1 MQKDI
6 KKLFE
11 NYNEGEANLS
21 PNHRKEF
28 ENKLFQELHSEKK
41 PWISYKWLS
50 IAASLILLMSVA
62 IRFLPSKDTPII
74 NSSKKNTNTNTISLG
89 SISPDLKTIETYYI
103 NSINLELS
111 ELEITDDNK
120 ELLDSYIT
128 KLGELT
134 KEYKSLTE
142 ELNTKGVNDETIDA
156 LISNL
161 QLRLQLLKRLKK
173 KLNTLKQLNTQNNE
187 VQIL

>member
-11 NYNEGEANLS
+11 NYNEGEAHLS
-21 PNHRKEF
+21 QNHNDKF
-28 ENKLFQELHSEKK
+28 EHKLMAALHPAK
-41 PWISYKWLS
+41 PKRNVYKWLS
-50 IAASLILLMSVA
+50 IAASVALLISLT
-62 IRFLPSKDTPII
+62 IGFLPDEKIDIKDPKD
-74 NSSKKNTNTNTISLG
+74 NKISLG
-89 SISPDLKTIETYYI
+89 SISPEFQTIETYYV

-111 ELEITDDNK
+111 ELELTEDNK
-120 ELLDSYIT
+120 ELLNGYLSKVD
-128 KLGELT
+128 ELA

-173 KLNTLKQLNTQNNE
+173 KLNTLKQLNSKQNE
-187 VQIL
+187 IQIV

>member
-6 KKLFE
+6 KKMFE

-21 PNHRKEF
+21 QNHQLKF
-28 ENKLFQELHSEKK
+28 EDRLLKELHVEKPK
-41 PWISYKWLS
+41 TNVYKWLS
-50 IAASLILLMSVA
+50 IAASIALLITLT
-62 IRFLPSKDTPII
+62 IGFLPEDPKIITQPKD
-74 NSSKKNTNTNTISLG
+74 NTISLG
-89 SISPDLKTIETYYI
+89 SISPEFNSIETYYV

-120 ELLDSYIT
+120 ELLNGYLSKVD
-128 KLGELT
+128 ELA

-173 KLNTLKQLNTQNNE
+173 KLNSLKQLNSKKNE
-187 VQIL
+187 IQIV